1 MKNKKEAYRIGKKV
15 GLNKIE
21 IDEILKNITNRKEQ
35 PSFSVGSPCY
45 GGQMYGIVSIK
56 DF

>member
-1 MKNKKEAYRIGKKV
+1 MINKNELYKIGQMV
-15 GLNKIE
+15 GLNKKE
-21 IDEILKNITNRKEQ
+21 IDKVLKNITNRKEQ

-45 GGQMYGIVSIK
+45 HSTRYGTISIN